1 MNQLHLPRHIAII
14 MDGNG
19 RWAKA
24 RFLPRIMGHKT
35 GVKRVKELVRYTS
48 DIGVQVLTLYAFSTE
63 NWRRPKEEVSFLMK
77 LMYNSL
83 RKEMAELHKE
93 RVQFKVIGD
102 ISGLNSELQNI
113 LAEAEALMADNS
125 GLKLRVAINYGARA
139 EIVRAVKLLF
149 DEVKLGSVNIEGID
163 EVTLSERLYT
173 RDVPDPDLLIR
184 TGGECRIS
192 NFLLWQLAYAEFYFV
207 NTLFPDFNIKELDK
221 ALAWYNARERRFGK
235 TSEQV
240 QHEHTQHPN

>member
-1 MNQLHLPRHIAII
+1 MTTSHLPEHIAVI

-48 DIGVQVLTLYAFSTE
+48 DIGVKALTLYAFSTE
-63 NWRRPKEEVSFLMK
+63 NWRRPNDEVSFLMK
-77 LMYNSL
+77 LMYSAL

-93 RVQFKVIGD
+93 QVQFKAIGD
-102 ISGLNSELQNI
+102 VAALNSELQNI
-113 LAEAEALMADNS
+113 LTEAEALMANNT

-139 EIVRAVKLLF
+139 EIVRAFKSLLHEVQEGLVQADAL
-149 DEVKLGSVNIEGID
+149 DESAFSRL
-163 EVTLSERLYT
+163 LYT
-173 RDVPDPDLLIR
+173 ADVPDPDLLIR

-192 NFLLWQLAYAEFYFV
+192 NFLLWQLAYTELYFV
-207 NTLFPDFNIKELDK
+207 DTLFPDFKISELDK
-221 ALAWYNARERRFGK
+221 ALKWFGARERRFGK

-240 QHEHTQHPN
+240 KHE